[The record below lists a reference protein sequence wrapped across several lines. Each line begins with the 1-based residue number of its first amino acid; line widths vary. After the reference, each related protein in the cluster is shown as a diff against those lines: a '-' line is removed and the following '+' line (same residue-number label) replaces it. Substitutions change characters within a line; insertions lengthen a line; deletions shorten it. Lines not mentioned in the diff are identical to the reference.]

1 MNLPLFL
8 ARKIYSTQKNKE
20 HISRPAINIATAG
33 VAIGIIIMTLS
44 LCVVLGFKQTV
55 KNKVIGFG
63 GDIQVTNFITLQ
75 TSESYPIQ
83 ASDSIIK
90 VIQKTNG
97 VKHVQRYAF
106 KQGILKTDN
115 DFLGVTFK
123 GVDQSFDSTFI
134 ANNLVSGRIPHF
146 SNKENT
152 KELLI
157 SKSIANRLKVNTGDK
172 IYAYFVDQSGIRVR
186 PFLIAGIYE
195 TNLSQYD
202 KIICFTDLHNIIKLN
217 NWESD
222 QVTGI
227 EIALKDFNQLDDIQ
241 ANLAN
246 KINKTV
252 DSYGGTYATA
262 SIKEITPQIF
272 SWLDLLDLNIW
283 IILILMILVASITM
297 ISGLLIIILER
308 TNMIGLLKA
317 MGARTILIRKSFL
330 WFAVFVIGKGLLIGN
345 IVSIVL
351 LLVQRYTG
359 IVTLDANTY
368 YVKAVPVEINI
379 PILLLLNV
387 ATIII
392 STAVLIVPSYLIA
405 HIHPAKAM
413 RYE

>member
-55 KNKVIGFG
+55 K
-63 GDIQVTNFITLQ
+63 
-75 TSESYPIQ
+75 ESYPIQ

-227 EIALKDFNQLDDIQ
+227 EIALKDFNQLDGVQ

-359 IVTLDANTY
+359 IVTLDANIY

>member
-1 MNLPLFL
+1 M
-8 ARKIYSTQKNKE
+8 
-20 HISRPAINIATAG
+20 
-33 VAIGIIIMTLS
+33 
-44 LCVVLGFKQTV
+44 
-55 KNKVIGFG
+55 
-63 GDIQVTNFITLQ
+63 
-75 TSESYPIQ
+75 
-83 ASDSIIK
+83 
-90 VIQKTNG
+90 
-97 VKHVQRYAF
+97 
-106 KQGILKTDN
+106 
-115 DFLGVTFK
+115 
-123 GVDQSFDSTFI
+123 
-134 ANNLVSGRIPHF
+134 
-146 SNKENT
+146 
-152 KELLI
+152 
-157 SKSIANRLKVNTGDK
+157 NTGDK

-227 EIALKDFNQLDDIQ
+227 EIALKDFNQLDDVQ

-345 IVSIVL
+345 ILSIVL

-359 IVTLDANTY
+359 IVTLDANIY

>member
-97 VKHVQRYAF
+97 VKHVQKYAF
-106 KQGILKTDN
+106 KQGILKTEK

-134 ANNLVSGRIPHF
+134 ANNLISGRIPHF

-186 PFLIAGIYE
+186 PFLITGIYE

-202 KIICFTDLHNIIKLN
+202 KIICFTDLYNIIKLN
-217 NWESD
+217 NWEPD

-227 EIALKDFNQLDDIQ
+227 EVALKDFNQLNDVQ

-252 DSYGGTYATA
+252 DNYGGTYATA

-283 IILILMILVASITM
+283 IILILMILVASI
-297 ISGLLIIILER
+297 
-308 TNMIGLLKA
+308 KA

-345 IVSIVL
+345 IVSIAL
-351 LLVQRYTG
+351 LLIQRYTG

-392 STAVLIVPSYLIA
+392 STAVLIIPSYLIA